1 MGDVARARA
10 TLARGGE
17 DSDERSAAWMALS
30 EGDLKT
36 ARTGLRR
43 LDEVGR
49 DAVIALSVLSRTRGE
64 RSEGIGR
71 AFLAL
76 ARSDTVA
83 AAKEFESTAKEVPDA
98 SPLLLAIAARLYRST
113 SDSSRSEVLWD
124 TIIKTHAQSPE
135 AAESDLEWAKV
146 LRRRGNS
153 ADAIVRLEHLILTYP
168 QSALVPQ
175 ARRELE
181 IAKGTI
187 PPVFGRTTEN
197 IEPPRTPRYAIDR

>member
-1 MGDVARARA
+1 VTRGDAVRAVAWAWVRNGDIAKARA

-17 DSDERSAAWMALS
+17 ESDERSAAWMALY

-43 LDEVGR
+43 LDEVTR
-49 DAVIALSVLSRTRGE
+49 DAVLALSVLSRTRVE
-64 RSEGIGR
+64 RSERVGH

-76 ARSDTVA
+76 ARSDTASA
-83 AAKEFESTAKEVPDA
+83 AMTFEATAKEVVDA

-113 SDSSRSEVLWD
+113 ADSARSEVIWD
-124 TIIKTHAQSPE
+124 EIIRNHPQSPE
-135 AAESDLEWAKV
+135 AAEADLEWAKL
-146 LRRRGNS
+146 LRSQGKTP
-153 ADAIVRLEHLILTYP
+153 AAIARLEHLILTYP

-181 IAKGTI
+181 MAKT
-187 PPVFGRTTEN
+187 PP
-197 IEPPRTPRYAIDR
+197 A

>member
-17 DSDERSAAWMALS
+17 ESDERSAAWMALYD
-30 EGDLKT
+30 GDLKT

-43 LDEVGR
+43 LFEVTDE
-49 DAVIALSVLSRTRGE
+49 AVLALSVLARTRGE
-64 RSEGIGR
+64 RSEGIGL

-83 AAKEFESTAKEVPDA
+83 AAKAFESASKDVADA
-98 SPLLLAIAARLYRST
+98 SPLLLAIAARLYRAT
-113 SDSSRSEVLWD
+113 ADSAKSEVIWD
-124 TIIKTHAQSPE
+124 SLIKNFAQSPE
-135 AAESDLEWAKV
+135 AAEADLDWAKV

-153 ADAIVRLEHLILTYP
+153 AAAIARLEHLILTYP

-181 IAKGTI
+181 LAKGTV
-187 PPVFGRTTEN
+187 PPGERGQRPEARGQR
-197 IEPPRTPRYAIDR
+197 EPGF